1 MGQIL
6 FDVGASKAVIT
17 AGKTCQQV
25 SSVVVADGDGTS
37 PNLLTVKTVPVV
49 VNSAVTQMAIADG
62 KRERRETTP

>member
-25 SSVVVADGDGTS
+25 SSVVADGDGTS
-37 PNLLTVKTVPVV
+37 PNLLTIKTVPVV

-62 KRERRETTP
+62 KRERRKTTP